1 MATAV
6 SFQVQGRRDEHS
18 VEFQEEFKEHPR
30 AATPVFLYPQ
40 GSIDEVS
47 SPPLMASL
55 AVF

>member
-6 SFQVQGRRDEHS
+6 SLQVQGRRDEHS

-47 SPPLMASL
+47 SPPLMASF